1 MNQYKAN
8 YPVDLHSH
16 TNRSDGADSPQEL
29 IDHAAGCGVRILAL
43 TDHDIRPP
51 KDILLDDGCLADAVE
66 YARLKGLTLL
76 RGIEVSCETTAED
89 CHIVCLGCHWNDPW
103 FDDLE
108 KSVIASKLKSYQE
121 LVNRLAQDGMPVS
134 WEEVLD
140 NQGHPVA
147 EENVQKKM
155 IFELMGRKGITKDW
169 SEAKLL
175 VKNTPRYNIEREK
188 PDPLKVIEE
197 AHRTGGIAIM
207 AHPYLVNEPVH
218 LPSGTMSREQY
229 IDRLIEGGLDGIEA
243 CYTYSKTSYSGTL
256 SQEEIEAQVRD
267 LYSGR
272 VSIIS
277 GGSDYHA
284 DAKKGAKKVR
294 ETGECGITLEYFMS
308 NPVLCSLLP

>member
-1 MNQYKAN
+1 
-8 YPVDLHSH
+8 
-16 TNRSDGADSPQEL
+16 
-29 IDHAAGCGVRILAL
+29 
-43 TDHDIRPP
+43 
-51 KDILLDDGCLADAVE
+51 
-66 YARLKGLTLL
+66 
-76 RGIEVSCETTAED
+76 
-89 CHIVCLGCHWNDPW
+89 
-103 FDDLE
+103 
-108 KSVIASKLKSYQE
+108 
-121 LVNRLAQDGMPVS
+121 
-134 WEEVLD
+134 
-140 NQGHPVA
+140 
-147 EENVQKKM
+147 
-155 IFELMGRKGITKDW
+155 
-169 SEAKLL
+169 
-175 VKNTPRYNIEREK
+175 
-188 PDPLKVIEE
+188 
-197 AHRTGGIAIM
+197 M